1 MVGAGGVVTD
11 ALAIWFLDT
20 HRDLLGTEDAW
31 QLIRRSPDG
40 QHEFFRQ
47 VHAGIP
53 VYPAEI
59 AVDLNGDRVVG
70 AGGNY
75 VPVVTLPYTPS
86 LSSEQA
92 EQIAINAIDP
102 AATVLGDTQL
112 RYLNLG
118 LLGNADKSTHL
129 AWRLALRAGV
139 GDYTVFVDAHT
150 GAILFQDLRSKDGY
164 DLDLENGNN
173 EQLKD
178 LCGIFDNDNISAN
191 FDSDARATSDN
202 IGRTYSFWRNTFG
215 RDSYDDDG
223 EQIEYNIH
231 VRYLNSSGNISANA
245 SYSPGCDI
253 FGASNGMVTQD
264 ILAHEFTHAVVHNEL
279 GLPYQQPT
287 GCAG

>member
-1 MVGAGGVVTD
+1 M
-11 ALAIWFLDT
+11 
-20 HRDLLGTEDAW
+20 
-31 QLIRRSPDG
+31 
-40 QHEFFRQ
+40 
-47 VHAGIP
+47 
-53 VYPAEI
+53 
-59 AVDLNGDRVVG
+59 
-70 AGGNY
+70 
-75 VPVVTLPYTPS
+75 
-86 LSSEQA
+86 
-92 EQIAINAIDP
+92 
-102 AATVLGDTQL
+102 LGDTQL

-191 FDSDARATSDN
+191 FDGDARATSDN

-231 VRYLNSSGNISANA
+231 VRYPDSNGNTSANA

-287 GCAG
+287 RCAGREPGGHIRRVRRRRQLDDRRRLPAWHPAHHEQPTCQRQPGSDVEFRDLAQYVCGRLGRRSQQQRHPQQGRVPDH